1 MEEMDVF
8 DIIYLR
14 GDLMESNRI
23 KYRKFTQEDF
33 DALFEILN
41 NDNVTRY
48 LPDKVAVSKERC
60 QQWLNHFVKSYD
72 EEKPNMV
79 YALVDKETDKL
90 FGYAGV
96 AYLKEF
102 DLNEI
107 MYGLHE
113 DYWGK
118 GLATE
123 AAYKM
128 KDIADDF
135 GLTKVVALADPYNY
149 GSNKVLL
156 KIGYELRD
164 IIDLWGMTLNY
175 FEMEL

>member
-1 MEEMDVF
+1 MET
-8 DIIYLR
+8 
-14 GDLMESNRI
+14 SRI
-23 KYRKFTQEDF
+23 KYRRFAQDDF

-48 LPDKVAVSKERC
+48 LPDKKAVSKERC
-60 QQWLNHFVKSYD
+60 QQWLDHFVKGYD
-72 EEKPNMV
+72 EAKPNLF
-79 YALVDKETDKL
+79 YALIDKETDKL

-102 DLNEI
+102 DKNEI

-123 AAYKM
+123 AAFKM
-128 KDIADDF
+128 KDVADEYKLDQ
-135 GLTKVVALADPYNY
+135 VVALADPNNF
-149 GSNKVLL
+149 GSNKVLI
-156 KIGYELRD
+156 KIGFELRD
-164 IIDLWGMTLNY
+164 IIELWGMTLNY

>member
-1 MEEMDVF
+1 
-8 DIIYLR
+8 
-14 GDLMESNRI
+14 MESKRI
-23 KYRKFTQEDF
+23 LYRRFNQDDF
-33 DALFEILN
+33 DALFEILS

-48 LPDKVAVSKERC
+48 LPDKVAVSEKRC
-60 QQWLNHFVKSYD
+60 QQWLNYFIDNFDETKS
-72 EEKPNMV
+72 NTIF
-79 YALVDKETDKL
+79 ALIDKETNKL

-102 DLNEI
+102 ELNEI

-113 DYWGK
+113 EFWGK

-128 KDIADDF
+128 KDLADEYK
-135 GLTKVVALADPYNY
+135 LNKIVALADPSNY
-149 GSNKVLL
+149 GSNKILI

-164 IIDLWGMTLNY
+164 IIELWGMTLNY

>member
-1 MEEMDVF
+1 
-8 DIIYLR
+8 
-14 GDLMESNRI
+14 MESKRI
-23 KYRKFTQEDF
+23 KYRAFTQDDF

-41 NDNVTRY
+41 NDNVNRY
-48 LPDKVAVSKERC
+48 LPSKKAVSKEGC
-60 QQWLNHFVKSYD
+60 QKWLDSFVKGFNPD
-72 EEKPNMV
+72 KPNTV
-79 YALVDKETDKL
+79 FALIDKENGKL

-102 DLNEI
+102 DLCEI

-113 DYWGK
+113 EYWGK

-128 KDIADDF
+128 KDIAEDY
-135 GLTKVVALADPYNY
+135 GLHKIVALADPGNY
-149 GSNKVLL
+149 GSNKILIKV
-156 KIGYELRD
+156 GYELRD
-164 IIDLWGMTLNY
+164 IINLWGMTLNY